1 LVSDILI
8 MEANVHSYISS
19 VEAFP
24 NYTSINEGTLLTA
37 PKIATA
43 YNIPAGTGAGVKV
56 GIISLGGGFSQADLN
71 QSMTDLGL
79 TAPTVTFVPVDGTT
93 NDYSADLDADGE
105 NALDLVCV
113 AGMVPQANIVLYK
126 GQNSSIFY
134 NGFPAFAVDVNK
146 NSSFGNTIQ
155 RAIDEN
161 CDVITISWGNSEVF
175 YFNGVNGVPSYCGA
189 FMESQFANA
198 AAKGITVCVATG
210 DYGSQARNI
219 IGTSVDN
226 ILSIQYPALSP
237 NVVAVGGTYLTLDG
251 SDRRLTETVY
261 NRSESGY
268 PTGFGGGGGVSI
280 HMPVP
285 AWQANLTYRRWFRS
299 NSSMGPVTSLTTRG
313 IPDISAAMNSYGI
326 RVNGIVSGIGGTSAA
341 APIAAGIFA
350 RYISIHGRR
359 PLPNSIHSIL
369 YSNLDAYYDILSGNN
384 ASQLSTGYAASTDW
398 DPVTGLGVPFGN
410 TVQQLVAS
418 AGTTIKTA
426 DNTWNSVANVKVKTG
441 ATTWSNVRAI
451 WTKTISGWRQ
461 TY

>member
-1 LVSDILI
+1 
-8 MEANVHSYISS
+8 MEANVRSYIDS
-19 VEAFP
+19 VEVFP
-24 NYTSINEGTLLTA
+24 NYTSINEGTLLTS

-93 NDYSADLDADGE
+93 NDYSADPDADGE

-113 AGMVPQANIVLYK
+113 AGMVPQANVVLYK
-126 GQNSSIFY
+126 GQNQGLYWGAS
-134 NGFPAFAVDVNK
+134 PAIAANLNRF
-146 NSSFGNTIQ
+146 SSFGNTIQ
-155 RAIDEN
+155 RAVDED
-161 CDVITISWGNSEVF
+161 CDIITISWGLYERYTAGSATR
-175 YFNGVNGVPSYCGA
+175 YFGDYMAAPL
-189 FMESQFANA
+189 ANA
-198 AAKGITVCVATG
+198 AAKSISVFVASG
-210 DYGSQARNI
+210 DYGSTASPSVNI
-219 IGTSVDN
+219 VNVD
-226 ILSIQYPALSP
+226 YPSSSA
-237 NVVAVGGTYLTLDG
+237 NVIAVGGTYLTLDG
-251 SDRRLTETVY
+251 SNRRLTETVY
-261 NRSESGY
+261 NNSEPGY
-268 PTGFGGGGGVSI
+268 PAGFGGSGGISSHI
-280 HMPVP
+280 PLP

-299 NSSMGPVTSLTTRG
+299 NSSAGPVTSLTTRG
-313 IPDISAAMNSYGI
+313 VPDISTAMNAYG
-326 RVNGIVSGIGGTSAA
+326 VSIDSAVYGFSGTSAA

-359 PLPNSIHSIL
+359 PPKNSIHSIL

-384 ASQLSTGYAASTDW
+384 ASQLSTGYAASADW

-426 DNTWNSVANVKVKTG
+426 DNTWKSVANVKVKTD

>member
-1 LVSDILI
+1 
-8 MEANVHSYISS
+8 MEHNVRSYITSI
-19 VEAFP
+19 EAFD
-24 NYTSINEGTLLTA
+24 NFAAISDGTLLTA

-43 YNIPAGTGAGVKV
+43 YNIPAGTGVGVKV
-56 GIISLGGGFSQADLN
+56 GIISLGGGFIQADLN

-79 TAPTVTFVPVDGTT
+79 TAPTITFVGVDGAT
-93 NDYSADLDADGE
+93 NNFGTEPDGDGE

-126 GQNSSIFY
+126 GQNSGIFY
-134 NGFPAFAVDVNK
+134 NGFPPWAVDYNK

-161 CDVITISWGNSEVF
+161 CDVITISWGASEVR
-175 YFNGVNGVPSYCGA
+175 YSNGVPRYCGA
-189 FMESQFANA
+189 YMESQFANA
-198 AAKGITVCVATG
+198 AAKSISVFVASG
-210 DYGSQARNI
+210 DYGSTADS
-219 IGTSVDN
+219 SVSAVNVD
-226 ILSIQYPALSP
+226 YPSSSA
-237 NVVAVGGTYLTLDG
+237 NVIAVGGTYLTLDG
-251 SDRRLTETVY
+251 SNQRLTETVY

-268 PTGFGGGGGVSI
+268 LASIGFGGSGGVSI
-280 HMPVP
+280 HMPLP
-285 AWQANLTYRRWFRS
+285 AWQANLTYRRWFDS
-299 NSSMGPVTSLTTRG
+299 NSSAGPVTSLTTRG
-313 IPDISAAMNSYGI
+313 VPDISAAMNAYGV
-326 RVNGIVSGIGGTSAA
+326 RVNGVIGGYSGTSAA

-359 PLPNSIHSIL
+359 PPPNSIHSIL

-384 ASQLSTGYAASTDW
+384 ASRINTGYVASTDW

-426 DNTWNSVANVKVKTG
+426 DNTWNSVANVRVKTDT
-441 ATTWSNVRAI
+441 TTWSNVRAI

>member
-1 LVSDILI
+1 
-8 MEANVHSYISS
+8 MEANARSYISS
-19 VEAFP
+19 VEVFT

-43 YNIPAGTGAGVKV
+43 YNVPTGTGAGVKI
-56 GIISLGGGFSQADLN
+56 GIISLGGGFSQSDLD
-71 QSMTDLGL
+71 QSMADLGL
-79 TAPTVTFVPVDGTT
+79 TAPTVTFVGVDGAT
-93 NDYSADLDADGE
+93 NDYTADPNSADGE

-126 GQNSSIFY
+126 GQNRLFY
-134 NGFPAFAVDVNK
+134 DGFLPRAVDYNK

-161 CDVITISWGNSEVF
+161 CDVITISWGVSEVR
-175 YFNGVNGVPSYCGA
+175 YSNGVPIYCGA
-189 FMESQFANA
+189 FMENQFANA
-198 AAKGITVCVATG
+198 AAKSISVFVASG
-210 DYGSQARNI
+210 DYGSTADSGVNI
-219 IGTSVDN
+219 VNVDYPS
-226 ILSIQYPALSP
+226 LSA
-237 NVVAVGGTYLTLDG
+237 NVIAVGGTYLTLDG
-251 SDRRLTETVY
+251 SNQRATETVY
-261 NRSESGY
+261 YRSQPGY
-268 PTGFGGGGGVSI
+268 LTGFAGSGGVSI
-280 HMPVP
+280 HMPLP

-313 IPDISAAMNSYGI
+313 VPDISAAMNAYGVRI
-326 RVNGIVSGIGGTSAA
+326 NGVIGGHSGTSAA

-359 PLPNSIHSIL
+359 PPKNSIHSIL
-369 YSNLDAYYDILSGNN
+369 YSNLDAYYDIFSGNN

-426 DNTWNSVANVKVKTG
+426 DNTWKSVANVRVKTD